1 MQHVNLEDIESKI
14 NLVYSQIQDFRP
26 LLNNK
31 TLSLYEPHLEY
42 LSGKLYKITEILQ
55 TFKVSRVKRGLING
69 LGSIIKSISG
79 NLDYT
84 DAIRYENALKVLKE
98 NQFKLESEY
107 NNHISLTREF
117 LQHHTKILNTIVE
130 NQDKINETL
139 NYIMEKDFKRETE
152 LIRYAHLSQY
162 LLILGDNIDSLT
174 IELVNLGNMLNL
186 SFASSTAHSI
196 ISVAMLRSM
205 ISKIKVLYSSKFT
218 LDIDL
223 REYFRVMKF
232 GYYYL
237 DDKIVLVFKVP
248 IVLPKPFDLFKLSA
262 VPNRNHQILIPM
274 SPYIAIQ
281 ERDSRYI
288 ETECLKANSA
298 YYICE
303 ENPAHT
309 FNNHDECIHTL
320 ITKQQLLPSCKLTS
334 ISQES
339 EAFEQLDQK
348 HYILSFPKSTKIQSS
363 CGKLQY
369 KTLNGSYLAI
379 IPQGC
384 SIQTPEFTISNSN
397 DIIKG
402 QPLRISDIVPVKEN
416 QPSEHILNLKS
427 INLEKLHKIN
437 SEIMAQPKI
446 DLRSSQDLSIYHTT
460 IPVYLILIIAITIC
474 MTMFLY
480 QHFRKLQPSME
491 HKETQNPGEVRVDPS
506 SIPATILR
514 K

>member
-1 MQHVNLEDIESKI
+1 MTTETH
-14 NLVYSQIQDFRP
+14 FRP

-31 TLSLYEPHLEY
+31 NLSLYEPHLEY

-84 DAIRYENALKVLKE
+84 DAIKYEN
-98 NQFKLESEY
+98 
-107 NNHISLTREF
+107 
-117 LQHHTKILNTIVE
+117 
-130 NQDKINETL
+130 
-139 NYIMEKDFKRETE
+139 
-152 LIRYAHLSQY
+152 
-162 LLILGDNIDSLT
+162 
-174 IELVNLGNMLNL
+174 
-186 SFASSTAHSI
+186 
-196 ISVAMLRSM
+196 
-205 ISKIKVLYSSKFT
+205 
-218 LDIDL
+218 
-223 REYFRVMKF
+223 
-232 GYYYL
+232 
-237 DDKIVLVFKVP
+237 
-248 IVLPKPFDLFKLSA
+248 
-262 VPNRNHQILIPM
+262 
-274 SPYIAIQ
+274 
-281 ERDSRYI
+281 
-288 ETECLKANSA
+288 
-298 YYICE
+298 
-303 ENPAHT
+303 NPAHT

-334 ISQES
+334 ISQKS

-348 HYILSFPKSTKIQSS
+348 HYILSFPKSTKIQTT

-460 IPVYLILIIAITIC
+460 IPVYLILIIAIIIC

-480 QHFRKLQPSME
+480 QRFSKLHPSME
-491 HKETQNPGEVRVDPS
+491 HKETQNPGEVWVDPS